1 MSCSSTLFSGMEA
14 LQYQVGRRVPSVRR
28 SGGLPPLT
36 ISSFLFVVQ
45 ICVLCGSAPKYRTAE
60 QGFVVYDLVAQTIT
74 CVASPLEQKIQ
85 SDAFRSRSKSHRNF
99 LLCREACSEAA
110 LPSSADTQPTA
121 LLAAVHH
128 HWPWILF

>member
-45 ICVLCGSAPKYRTAE
+45 ICVLGGSAPKYRTAE
-60 QGFVVYDLVAQTIT
+60 QRVIGLQSRVSLSTTWLRRPSDVLQAPSNKKF
-74 CVASPLEQKIQ
+74 
-85 SDAFRSRSKSHRNF
+85 SDAFRSRS
-99 LLCREACSEAA
+99 
-110 LPSSADTQPTA
+110 P
-121 LLAAVHH
+121 
-128 HWPWILF
+128 